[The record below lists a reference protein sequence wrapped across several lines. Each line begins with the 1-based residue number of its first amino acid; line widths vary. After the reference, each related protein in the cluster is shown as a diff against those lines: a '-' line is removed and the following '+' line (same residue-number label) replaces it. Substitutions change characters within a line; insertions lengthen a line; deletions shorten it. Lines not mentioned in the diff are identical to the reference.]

1 MRNYGA
7 ISEERLAEVL
17 FMAFHDKVD
26 ENACFHGWDAEG
38 DDRVVD
44 EFRKYAKM
52 VVDELDMSEIGTIYR
67 KRNDDDTDV
76 ECSGHIISFQV
87 VPDCGVCPPYNVSI
101 EVLD

>member
-26 ENACFHGWDAEG
+26 ENACFHGWDAE
-38 DDRVVD
+38 DDKVVA
-44 EFRKYAKM
+44 EYRKYAKM
-52 VVDELDMSEIGTIYR
+52 VVDEWDKSEMGTIYR
-67 KRNDDDTDV
+67 KRNHDDSDV

-87 VPDCGVCPPYNVSI
+87 VPDCDVCPPYNVSI